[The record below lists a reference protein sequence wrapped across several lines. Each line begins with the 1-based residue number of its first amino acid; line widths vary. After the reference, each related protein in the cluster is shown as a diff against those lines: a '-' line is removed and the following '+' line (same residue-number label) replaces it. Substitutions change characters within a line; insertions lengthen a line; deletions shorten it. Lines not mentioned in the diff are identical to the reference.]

1 MLFASYSSI
10 DRDRIATVL
19 ADLRALGHDVWLDE
33 QLSGGQLWWDE
44 ILGHIRT
51 CDAFLFLVT
60 PASVASEACLAEL
73 GYAQDL
79 GRTVIPIELEAMNA
93 ALLPS
98 ALGQHQLVS
107 YTEGS
112 RAELMA
118 LSRALGRLADGR
130 PLPDPL
136 PPPPPLPG
144 GYFSTLRDQITTADA
159 LTLEQQL
166 GVLHRLRAR
175 ADDGSSEEIL
185 SLLATFRR
193 LDDVYASVAE
203 EADELRD
210 AVASAAASAPA
221 TMAPARGRGRGR
233 PDDLL
238 GWLTL
243 VLAGAGVLAGLLAM
257 RDPLYSAGPDT
268 VVTWEDDRWFV
279 LLLVVAF
286 AVVMAFGLV
295 TTGRARRVASVVAL
309 VVALFALLSWWLT
322 LGDVLREEDI
332 ATNSGPIT
340 LGPGMNWTAAT
351 AGLQVLAAVLL
362 VVAAFSRPRARSPVA
377 TA

>member
-10 DRDRIATVL
+10 DRDRIAAVL
-19 ADLRALGHDVWLDE
+19 ADLEALGHEVWLDE

-51 CDAFLFLVT
+51 CDAFVFLVS
-60 PASVASEACLAEL
+60 PASVASEACLAEF

-79 GRTVIPIELEAMNA
+79 GRTVIPIELESMNP

-107 YTEGS
+107 YSEGS

-118 LSRALGRLADGR
+118 LSRALGRLAAGR

-136 PPPPPLPG
+136 PAPPRLPG
-144 GYFSTLRDQITTADA
+144 GYFSHVRDEIATADE

-175 ADDGSSEEIL
+175 ADDGSSDEIL
-185 SLLATFRR
+185 TLLATFRR
-193 LDDVYASVAE
+193 RDDLYATVAV

-210 AVASAAASAPA
+210 AVTAAAASVPASPAPA
-221 TMAPARGRGRGR
+221 HGRRRGR

-243 VLAGAGVLAGLLAM
+243 VLAGASVLAGLLAM
-257 RDPLYSAGPDT
+257 RDPVYSAGTDT
-268 VVTWEDDRWFV
+268 VVSWDDDRWFV
-279 LLLVVAF
+279 LLLVVVF
-286 AVVMAFGLV
+286 AVLMAFGLV
-295 TTGRARRVASVVAL
+295 TTGRARRVVSVLAL
-309 VVALFALLSWWLT
+309 AVALFTLLSWWVALD
-322 LGDVLREEDI
+322 DVLGEEDI

-340 LGPGMNWTAAT
+340 LGPGMSWTAAA

-362 VVAAFSRPRARSPVA
+362 VVAVFSRPASRTP

>member
-10 DRDRIATVL
+10 DRDRIAAVL

-51 CDAFLFLVT
+51 CDAFLFLIS

-79 GRTVIPIELEAMNA
+79 GRPVIPIELEPMNPAM
-93 ALLPS
+93 LPS
-98 ALGQHQLVS
+98 ALGQHQLVNYS
-107 YTEGS
+107 EGS

-118 LSRALGRLADGR
+118 LSRALGRLAGHR
-130 PLPDPL
+130 PLPEPL
-136 PPPPPLPG
+136 PAPPPLPG
-144 GYFSTLRDQITTADA
+144 GYFSTLRDEIAATDA
-159 LTLEQQL
+159 LTMEQQL

-175 ADDGSSEEIL
+175 ADDASSEEVL
-185 SLLATFRR
+185 TLLATFRR
-193 LDDVYASVAE
+193 RDDLYASVAE

-210 AVASAAASAPA
+210 EVTAAAASVPPAPA
-221 TMAPARGRGRGR
+221 PAGGRRRGR

-243 VLAGAGVLAGLLAM
+243 ALAGASVLAGLLAI
-257 RDPLYSAGPDT
+257 RGPAYSAGPDT
-268 VVTWEDDRWFV
+268 VVSWEDDRWFV
-279 LLLVVAF
+279 LLLVLVF
-286 AVVMAFGLV
+286 AVLMAFGLV
-295 TTGRARRVASVVAL
+295 TTGRVRRVVSVLTLA
-309 VVALFALLSWWLT
+309 VALFTLLSWWQALI
-322 LGDVLREEDI
+322 DVLAEENI

-362 VVAAFSRPRARSPVA
+362 VVAAFSRPCSPTA